1 MLDFLDLP
9 ERHSGG
15 RMQAGLLHNLRMFLM
30 ATVSPLSARRRVQ
43 VTPASA
49 PPICTPVEG
58 SLIRKVR
65 EEGDEPLA
73 LLRREP
79 GQWAGVYTVHNI
91 FASDSLQIHHRRSQI
106 AVPQPELQ
114 GPYIADRF
122 LQIPRREGVA
132 EFMKKIF
139 EQ

>member
-1 MLDFLDLP
+1 MDFAN
-9 ERHSGG
+9 S
-15 RMQAGLLHNLRMFLM
+15 
-30 ATVSPLSARRRVQ
+30 RVE
-43 VTPASA
+43 S
-49 PPICTPVEG
+49 

-79 GQWAGVYTVHNI
+79 GQRAGVYTVHNI

-106 AVPQPELQ
+106 AVPQPELE

-122 LQIPRREGVA
+122 LQIPRRESVA
-132 EFMKKIF
+132 EFMKKVLRTIGSF
-139 EQ
+139 